1 MITWN
6 LYDWLILDNDSTNE
20 ELIIGGFMKSK
31 ARIKE
36 NKVYLII
43 NLPYGE
49 QVDADQIKALTQRC
63 NHGFFMYQNIQE
75 TRLSYFVL

>member
-31 ARIKE
+31 VRIKE

-43 NLPYGE
+43 NCHMGNKWML
-49 QVDADQIKALTQRC
+49 IKSK
-63 NHGFFMYQNIQE
+63 H
-75 TRLSYFVL
+75 